1 MKKNGWIRDHFASC
15 LVMSGIFFLILACNL
30 MTLYL
35 VDDYAYMFSFADG
48 TRIDSVLDIV
58 PSMIAHARTMNGRL
72 VAHGLVQ
79 LSLMM
84 PRWVFDIVN
93 SVVFCLLV
101 KLLSN
106 ISRQKKDTWF
116 LQLGV
121 FCAIWLYVPA
131 FGQVFLW
138 QDGAINYLWAVVG
151 GILFVYPF
159 ISQFMNENVAEWKK
173 KPLLKL
179 GFLVFSFM
187 AGAHSES
194 VSAAVIFMAAM
205 LTVLDAWMNHRKLDG
220 YHAFAVIAAFFG
232 YLTIYLSPAQWV
244 NKSVGITLR
253 GLVTNIIE
261 ITLGYEKYL
270 PLLILFVVLF
280 IVNIVKKSDPKKIAL
295 AAVLFFGALA
305 ANYIMAVAVDYPP
318 RCAVGMV
325 IFHIAADVVLME
337 AISWESEGRMK
348 NLCVIAVLIM
358 LTIPQFLVGLF
369 SIRETWLYM
378 RINEEVLIESAEKGL
393 DYVELYMIYPESDY
407 SALHALKYLDR
418 KDANSWPN
426 DSISEYYGIKE
437 IIGVLRPE

>member
-1 MKKNGWIRDHFASC
+1 MKKNGWIREHFASL
-15 LVMSGIFFLILACNL
+15 LVMSGIFFVILACNL

-35 VDDYAYMFSFADG
+35 VDDYAYMFSFADR

-93 SVVFCLLV
+93 SAVFCLLV

-151 GILFVYPF
+151 GILFVCPF

-220 YHAFAVIAAFFG
+220 YHAFAVIAAFLG
-232 YLTIYLSPAQWV
+232 YLTIYLAPAQWV
-244 NKSVGITLR
+244 NKSIGITLR

-280 IVNIVKKSDPKKIAL
+280 IVNIVKKSDPKKIVL
-295 AAVLFFGALA
+295 AAVLFL
-305 ANYIMAVAVDYPP
+305 
-318 RCAVGMV
+318 
-325 IFHIAADVVLME
+325 
-337 AISWESEGRMK
+337 
-348 NLCVIAVLIM
+348 
-358 LTIPQFLVGLF
+358 GL
-369 SIRETWLYM
+369 
-378 RINEEVLIESAEKGL
+378 
-393 DYVELYMIYPESDY
+393 
-407 SALHALKYLDR
+407 
-418 KDANSWPN
+418 
-426 DSISEYYGIKE
+426 
-437 IIGVLRPE
+437 